1 VAKKLLAGSELVPG
15 KLYTFWGKANKDI
28 WAMFVKRPHHQAVST
43 LVAIELVYLGPLE
56 PFVFLERTL
65 SDLVDPT
72 IPEALYDYKLL
83 TGNGIV
89 GWLTAH
95 DDDLLAMGIGFVECI
110 TTRKQ
115 KV

>member
-1 VAKKLLAGSELVPG
+1 MAKKLLTGSELVPG

-28 WAMFVKRPHHQAVST
+28 WAMFVKRPLRQVVFEDH
-43 LVAIELVYLGPLE
+43 ELAYLGPLE

-65 SDLVDPT
+65 SDLVDPA

-95 DDDLLAMGIGFVECI
+95 DDDLLAAGIGFVECI